1 MINLASANTYTYAL
15 AFSGVYTKYF
25 IPVIGGSPI
34 YPSPDAITY
43 GEYYPAPLACSKLV
57 VTKKPITITAKDQTF
72 KVSEKTKT
80 VTVKLST
87 SKSLYDGKIYLSA
100 GKKVTL
106 KVDGKTYTGTINNN
120 GKVSF
125 NVQINKKGTFNAV
138 ISFDG
143 DKTYDSATKT
153 IKIKIN

>member
-1 MINLASANTYTYAL
+1 MQ
-15 AFSGVYTKYF
+15 F
-25 IPVIGGSPI
+25 IH
-34 YPSPDAITY
+34 DLK
-43 GEYYPAPLACSKLV
+43 EV
-57 VTKKPITITAKDQTF
+57 VVFLHFKD
-72 KVSEKTKT
+72 
-80 VTVKLST
+80 
-87 SKSLYDGKIYLSA
+87 KI
-100 GKKVTL
+100 
-106 KVDGKTYTGTINNN
+106 YTGTIDKN